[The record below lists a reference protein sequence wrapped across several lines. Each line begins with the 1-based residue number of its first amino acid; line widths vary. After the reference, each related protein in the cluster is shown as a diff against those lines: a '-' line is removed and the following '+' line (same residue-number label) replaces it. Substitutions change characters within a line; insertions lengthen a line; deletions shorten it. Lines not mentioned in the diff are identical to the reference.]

1 VPAAT
6 HGGWQRLAQAWGS
19 RGPLARALLPVAV
32 LYGSVVASR
41 RWLYCAGWLR
51 ARRVA
56 VPVIVVGNLIAGGA
70 GKTPTVMAVVAALR
84 AQGRHPGVISRGYG
98 RSGGGLVHV
107 AKDISPSACG
117 DEPLL
122 LHLRLGVPV
131 AVASDR
137 VAAANA
143 LLSRHPEVDV
153 IVSDDGLQH
162 LRLARD
168 AQVLVF
174 DERGAGNGWLL
185 PAGPL
190 REPLP
195 GRVPPHSLVL
205 YNAARAS
212 TALPG
217 HTARR
222 QLAGAVSLEDW
233 WTGAKA
239 SAEAL
244 QQLQGRPL
252 IAAAGMAHPGRF
264 FDMLRGAGLSIETLA
279 LPDHFDFASLPWP
292 GDAGDVIVTEKD
304 AVKLRPDRLGNTR
317 VWVAPLDFRL
327 DANFEQALLALLPPL
342 TTRTNDG
349 HPTA

>member
-1 VPAAT
+1 M
-6 HGGWQRLAQAWGS
+6 
-19 RGPLARALLPVAV
+19 
-32 LYGSVVASR
+32 VASR
-41 RWLYCAGWLR
+41 RWLYRIGWLR

-56 VPVIVVGNLIAGGA
+56 VPVVVVGNLIAGGA
-70 GKTPTVMAVVAALR
+70 GKTPTVMAVVAALL

-98 RSGGGLVHV
+98 RSGDELVHV
-107 AKDISPSACG
+107 GKDTPPSACG

-143 LLSRHPEVDV
+143 LLSRHPAVDV
-153 IVSDDGLQH
+153 IVGDDGLQH

-168 AQVLVF
+168 VQVLVF
-174 DERGAGNGWLL
+174 DDRGAGNGWLL

-195 GRVPPHSLVL
+195 SRVPPRTLVL

-217 HTARR
+217 HTAHR
-222 QLAGAVSLEDW
+222 QLAGAVSLKDW
-233 WTGAKA
+233 WGGIKA

-244 QQLQGRPL
+244 QQLRGRPL
-252 IAAAGMAHPGRF
+252 IAAAGMAHPSRF
-264 FDMLRGAGLSIETLA
+264 FDMLRGAGLSVDTLP

-292 GDAGDVIVTEKD
+292 GDAADVIVTEKD
-304 AVKLRPDRLGNTR
+304 AVKLRPDRLGTTR

-327 DANFEQALLALLPPL
+327 DANFEQALLGLLPPITQR
-342 TTRTNDG
+342 TTDG